1 MKTKVL
7 IAISVSLLVVS
18 IVAEAVPNPAN
29 RQLAKITRSGA
40 EVAVPEQAV
49 QSSPVV
55 VPTGSQ
61 PTRIIVPT
69 ISAIDKQNF
78 RLKGCSILHELND
91 ATVLECPKGVVI
103 PGARPD
109 RLFQVHDLE
118 ADVQIGADQVWAE
131 GYDGSGVLV
140 AILDTGV
147 DETHIELS
155 DSIVATKNFIR
166 GPGSDR
172 DGHGTHVSGI
182 VTADG
187 VYEIQGNYAKGVAPG
202 AAIIVGKVCGAFGCY
217 EGDIMAGIEWAVAQG
232 ADVLNL
238 SLGGGN
244 FCGHCDNDTLAA
256 KVNWAVSQGVVVVVS
271 AGNDG
276 DCVSSPACASGAIA
290 VGATYHKDYAE
301 NIYWTDC
308 IDPAP
313 KADTRVCWSN
323 YGSALDVVAPGVDIL
338 STYSCRAAGDCG
350 YYWYAWMSGT
360 SMSAPHVAGVVALIL
375 QKSPSYTVD
384 DVKDVLYN
392 TAVDLGDAGY
402 DPLYG
407 WGRVDAYAAVAA
419 AVGAPG
425 NDPPTVSITSPADGA
440 NFDSGATIVFQGTAT
455 DTKDGDLTAAL
466 DWTSSIDGPIGT
478 AGAFSTTLSDGTHT
492 ITASVT
498 DSGGKTGT
506 DSISIT
512 VITPGAAM
520 HVADI
525 EIHLSTKNAG
535 KNIFTRANAT
545 VTIVDASNVAVQ
557 GATVY
562 GSWSGATSDTD
573 TGVTDSFGKV
583 TLSSDGVKNASVGTT
598 FTFTVDNVVKSG
610 WTYDPDTNV
619 ETSDSESLQ

>member
-1 MKTKVL
+1 
-7 IAISVSLLVVS
+7 
-18 IVAEAVPNPAN
+18 
-29 RQLAKITRSGA
+29 
-40 EVAVPEQAV
+40 
-49 QSSPVV
+49 
-55 VPTGSQ
+55 
-61 PTRIIVPT
+61 
-69 ISAIDKQNF
+69 
-78 RLKGCSILHELND
+78 
-91 ATVLECPKGVVI
+91 
-103 PGARPD
+103 
-109 RLFQVHDLE
+109 
-118 ADVQIGADQVWAE
+118 
-131 GYDGSGVLV
+131 
-140 AILDTGV
+140 
-147 DETHIELS
+147 
-155 DSIVATKNFIR
+155 
-166 GPGSDR
+166 
-172 DGHGTHVSGI
+172 
-182 VTADG
+182 
-187 VYEIQGNYAKGVAPG
+187 
-202 AAIIVGKVCGAFGCY
+202 
-217 EGDIMAGIEWAVAQG
+217 
-232 ADVLNL
+232 
-238 SLGGGN
+238 
-244 FCGHCDNDTLAA
+244 
-256 KVNWAVSQGVVVVVS
+256 
-271 AGNDG
+271 
-276 DCVSSPACASGAIA
+276 
-290 VGATYHKDYAE
+290 
-301 NIYWTDC
+301 
-308 IDPAP
+308 
-313 KADTRVCWSN
+313 
-323 YGSALDVVAPGVDIL
+323 
-338 STYSCRAAGDCG
+338 
-350 YYWYAWMSGT
+350 
-360 SMSAPHVAGVVALIL
+360 MSAPHVAGVVALIL